1 MLEIG
6 KVNKLEVS
14 KLVDFGVY
22 LLGDV
27 HDPEILLPKR
37 YVPKDCKPGDMLDV
51 FIYFDSEDRIIA
63 TTRQPKA
70 MVGQVAYLKSVAVTR
85 IGAFLDWGLEKDLFV
100 PFKEQN
106 QKMQIGHS
114 YLVYIYVDDRT
125 ERIAASSRLNRWLD
139 TETSDLEEG
148 QKVDLIIANKTDLGF
163 NAIINHRYKGFIFE
177 NDIFQ
182 ELSTG
187 QQLGGYIKKIRED
200 KKVDLVL
207 QRPGYENID
216 KYTQLV
222 LKYLLDNEGF
232 MPLNDKSDPAVIAQ
246 KFSISKKNFK
256 KAIGALY
263 KKKAI
268 TIEDDGIRIIKPN
281 G

>member
-6 KVNKLEVS
+6 KWNTLEVS
-14 KLVDFGVY
+14 KLVDFGIY

-27 HDPEILLPKR
+27 HDPEILLPRR
-37 YVPKDCKPGDMLDV
+37 YVPKDCKPGDTLNV

-70 MVGQVAYLKSVAVTR
+70 MVGQVAYLKAVAVTR

-106 QKMQIGHS
+106 QKMQTGYS

-139 TETSDLEEG
+139 KDPTDFQIG
-148 QKVDLIIANKTDLGF
+148 QEVELIISNKTELGF
-163 NAIINHRYKGFIFE
+163 NAIVNHRFKGFIFE

-182 ELSTG
+182 ELRTG
-187 QQLGGYIKKIRED
+187 QQLNGYIKKIRED
-200 KKVDLVL
+200 KKIDLML
-207 QRPGYENID
+207 NKPGYENID
-216 KYTQLV
+216 RLAKQIGVTQNRGDILENDAGFREIRNIAYCGCKSLNICHLV
-222 LKYLLDNEGF
+222 
-232 MPLNDKSDPAVIAQ
+232 MPSV
-246 KFSISKKNFK
+246 
-256 KAIGALY
+256 
-263 KKKAI
+263 
-268 TIEDDGIRIIKPN
+268 TV
-281 G
+281 

>member
-6 KVNKLEVS
+6 KWNSLEVS

-37 YVPKDCKPGDMLDV
+37 YAPKDCKPGDILDV

-63 TTRQPKA
+63 TTRKPKA
-70 MVGQVAYLKSVAVTR
+70 MVGQVAYLKAVAVTK

-106 QKMQIGHS
+106 QKMQAGYS

-139 TETSDLEEG
+139 SDPADLQMG
-148 QKVDLIIANKTDLGF
+148 QEVELIISNKTEMGF
-163 NAIINHRYKGFIFE
+163 NAIINNRFKGFIFE

-182 ELSTG
+182 ELKTG
-187 QQLGGYIKKIRED
+187 QQVNGFIKKIRED
-200 KKVDLVL
+200 KKIDLML

-216 KYTQLV
+216 QHIKIIY
-222 LKYLLDNEGF
+222 KYLLDNDGF
-232 MPLNDKSDPAVIAQ
+232 LPLNDKSDPADISS
-246 KFSISKKNFK
+246 KFAMSKKNFK
-256 KAIGALY
+256 KAIGSLY

-268 TIEDDGIRIIKPN
+268 SISDNGIRII
-281 G
+281 